1 MSARART
8 AAGKEKNF
16 NKVPRWGVAAGY
28 PVALPCGL
36 TTTDG
41 KRDRIVSLMADGLVA
56 HPKRS
61 TSVRSD
67 EGYTGAA
74 ENFIEDFVVPTTAE
88 DTMDSATAVENSIIN
103 GYSTED
109 LVNSGLELQPANAE
123 GSKEAEAARR
133 TGCRPTAPSQSTADS
148 LGTVLLHA
156 VATKASNRRE
166 VAVGLKAGCLTQGS
180 KGAPTGGR
188 PMRGRAK
195 MAPPLPTLWE

>member
-1 MSARART
+1 
-8 AAGKEKNF
+8 
-16 NKVPRWGVAAGY
+16 
-28 PVALPCGL
+28 
-36 TTTDG
+36 
-41 KRDRIVSLMADGLVA
+41 
-56 HPKRS
+56 
-61 TSVRSD
+61 
-67 EGYTGAA
+67 
-74 ENFIEDFVVPTTAE
+74 
-88 DTMDSATAVENSIIN
+88 MDSGTAVESSIIN
-103 GYSTED
+103 GYFTED

-123 GSKEAEAARR
+123 GSKEAEAACR

-195 MAPPLPTLWE
+195 MAPPLPTLWECASRLPEETSCPSCSEPCGSRAFDLNSIDSPR